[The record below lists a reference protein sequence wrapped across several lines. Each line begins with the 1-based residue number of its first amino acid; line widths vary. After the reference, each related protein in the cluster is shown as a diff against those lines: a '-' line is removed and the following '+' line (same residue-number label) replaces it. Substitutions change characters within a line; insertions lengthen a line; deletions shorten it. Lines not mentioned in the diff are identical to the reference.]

1 MKIEVIRVTR
11 HIFTRQGD
19 SYIPVGVILK
29 IARHLKQDGV
39 QAASDEPDDPEDDE
53 TPEGVLEPSEWVF
66 DDQEQTVNFGDVS
79 LRFQSGTQYRL
90 LKYAASGG
98 TDLQEAWRVAW
109 EYDGPAEWRTVKKNA
124 TRINQRFKALGLVPT
139 FSVTTKKITL
149 HVPKKT
155 D

>member
-1 MKIEVIRVTR
+1 MKIEVVRVTR
-11 HIFTRQGD
+11 HIFRRQGD
-19 SYIPVGVILK
+19 SYLPVGVILK
-29 IARHLKQDGV
+29 IARKIAQDGGQ
-39 QAASDEPDDPEDDE
+39 QAKDEPDELEDEE
-53 TPEGVLEPSEWVF
+53 TPEGVPEPSEWGF
-66 DDQEQTVNFGDVS
+66 DDERQTVSFGDVS

-124 TRINQRFKALGLVPT
+124 LRINQRLSAVGLVPT
-139 FSVTTKKITL
+139 FSVSTKKIML

-155 D
+155 G